1 MKKAPSEILAAIK
14 ANVENGL
21 PDVMKTLGIEV
32 NNHGT
37 NEKKTDILLSG
48 WQKVKDHYFKK
59 WVPQLTD
66 EEEEDIVTYLK
77 KEMSRHSI
85 KDYVKHEYK
94 EAIIDR
100 LGMEKYHVGEIDP
113 DIYDKIETLSFGANI
128 AYNTILSIMNE
139 NLEILM
145 ADPYKDEAG
154 IREDAED
161 FWLSEVFGNM
171 LIEYIQY
178 GEDIVNE
185 LDNYA
190 VSKNFCDGF
199 INDMAHHI
207 YNRLFNEKLN
217 EIKSIRAIFNI
228 Q

>member
-1 MKKAPSEILAAIK
+1 MKKTPSETLAAIK
-14 ANVENGL
+14 TNVENGL

-37 NEKKTDILLSG
+37 NEKKTDILLCG
-48 WQKVKDHYFKK
+48 WQTVKDQFLKK

-66 EEEEDIVTYLK
+66 EEEEELVTYLK

-94 EAIIDR
+94 EAIIR
-100 LGMEKYHVGEIDP
+100 VLGMEKYNVAVVDP
-113 DIYDKIETLSFGANI
+113 DIYDKMDSLSFGANI

-161 FWLSEVFGNM
+161 FWLNEVYGNM

-178 GEDIVNE
+178 GEEIVNE

-190 VSKNFCDGF
+190 VSKQFCDGF

-207 YNRLFNEKLN
+207 YNQLFTEKLN
-217 EIKSIRAIFNI
+217 EIKSIRAVFNI
-228 Q
+228 K

>member
-1 MKKAPSEILAAIK
+1 MKNAPSEILAQIK

-21 PDVMKTLGIEV
+21 PDVMKTLGIEI
-32 NNHGT
+32 NNHGAK
-37 NEKKTDILLSG
+37 EKKTDILLCG
-48 WQKVKDHYFKK
+48 WQKVKDQYLKK
-59 WVPQLTD
+59 WVPQLSDED
-66 EEEEDIVTYLK
+66 EEEMVTYLK
-77 KEMSRHSI
+77 KVLSRHSI
-85 KDYVKHEYK
+85 KDYVKHVYK
-94 EAIIDR
+94 ETIISS
-100 LGMEKYHVGEIDP
+100 LGMEKYHVSEIDP
-113 DIYDKIETLSFGANI
+113 DIYAKIENLSFGANI

-145 ADPYKDEAG
+145 ADPYQEEDK

-178 GEDIVNE
+178 GEEIVNE

-190 VSKNFCDGF
+190 VSKHFCDGF

>member
-1 MKKAPSEILAAIK
+1 MKKTPSETLAAIRT
-14 ANVENGL
+14 NVENGL

-37 NEKKTDILLSG
+37 KENKTDILLCG
-48 WQKVKDHYFKK
+48 WQTVKEHFLKK
-59 WVPQLTD
+59 WVPQLTY
-66 EEEEDIVTYLK
+66 EEEEELVSYLK

-85 KDYVKHEYK
+85 KDFVKHEYK
-94 EAIIDR
+94 EAIIR
-100 LGMEKYHVGEIDP
+100 VLGIEHYHVAEVDP
-113 DIYDKIETLSFGANI
+113 DIYDKIDSLSFGANI

-145 ADPYKDEAG
+145 ADPYQEEDKL
-154 IREDAED
+154 REEAED
-161 FWLSEVFGNM
+161 FWLSEVYGNM
-171 LIEYIQY
+171 MIEYIQY
-178 GEDIVNE
+178 GEEIVNE

-190 VSKNFCDGF
+190 VSKQFCDGF
-199 INDMAHHI
+199 LNDMTHHI
-207 YNRLFNEKLN
+207 YNHLFTEKLN